1 MFSERV
7 IITKQFECQ
16 RYELRKVLKTKAL
29 EGRYLPIL
37 VRDYTS
43 HKAVY
48 NIQSHIQKGML
59 HNSYL

>member
-7 IITKQFECQ
+7 IITKQFGCE
-16 RYELRKVLKTKAL
+16 RHELRKVLKTKAL
-29 EGRYLPIL
+29 KGRYLPI
-37 VRDYTS
+37 VARDYTS

-48 NIQSHIQKGML
+48 NIQSHIKQGTS